1 MIKMYQRSKFD
12 LLKDKCRK
20 EGIDL
25 VQTMMQVLSLDKSA
39 IYKRLDGSKILN
51 LDEVIKIQDHF
62 QLPEYFFTSHT
73 STVIPFRF
81 GMIQHQ
87 PETIVGYLTPI
98 HDQLMQ
104 LQQLDDVS
112 ITYAS
117 SEIPLFN
124 YFQFSELTY
133 FKFYIWARTI
143 WEMPHYRNRKF
154 DVSTVL
160 TSEESRIKE
169 VVGQLQQAYA
179 SIPSTE
185 YWSINILDNTINQIR
200 FYAETDNFTNARMSK
215 VLIEQLE
222 QLVEK
227 MEETARVG
235 CKSGHEDVQFHL
247 YHNEITHTNNTILVE
262 RDGHPIQTYCSF
274 DNPNFLSTDYSDF
287 CIYTR
292 RWFDKLRKGS
302 TYLSV
307 AGSRQR
313 VKYFRELRRRLAE
326 GKTVLGYAS

>member
-12 LLKDKCRK
+12 LLKEKCRK
-20 EGIDL
+20 EGVDL
-25 VQTMMQVLSLDKSA
+25 VQTMMHVLSVDKSA

-51 LDEVIKIQDHF
+51 LEEVIQLQDHF
-62 QLPEYFFTSHT
+62 QLPEYFFTSHM
-73 STVIPFRF
+73 STMIPFRF
-81 GMIQHQ
+81 GNIQHQ
-87 PETIVGYLTPI
+87 PETIVGFLTPI
-98 HDQLMQ
+98 HEQLMQ
-104 LQQLDDVS
+104 LQQMDDVA

-124 YFQFSELTY
+124 YFQYPELTY

-143 WEMPHYRNRKF
+143 WEMPHYRNRTF

-160 TSEESRIKE
+160 TSEEDRIK
-169 VVGQLQQAYA
+169 VVVDQLREAYS

-185 YWSINILDNTINQIR
+185 YWSVNILDNTINQIR
-200 FYAETDNFTNARMSK
+200 FYAETDNFTDSRMCSTLMK
-215 VLIEQLE
+215 QLE
-222 QLVEK
+222 GLVEQ
-227 MEETARVG
+227 MEETARIG
-235 CKSGHEDVQFHL
+235 SKPGHAEVQFHL

-262 RDGHPIQTYCSF
+262 KGGHPIQTYCSF
-274 DNPNFLSTDYSDF
+274 DNPNFLTTDYSDF
-287 CIYTR
+287 CEYTR

-313 VKYFRELRRRLAE
+313 VKYFRELRRRLEE
-326 GKTVLGYAS
+326 GK